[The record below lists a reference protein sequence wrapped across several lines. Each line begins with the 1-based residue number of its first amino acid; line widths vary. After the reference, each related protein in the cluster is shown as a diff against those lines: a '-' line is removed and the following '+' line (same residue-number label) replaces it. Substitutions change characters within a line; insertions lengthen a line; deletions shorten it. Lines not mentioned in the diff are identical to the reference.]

1 MSFFKSYNKQTAIL
15 LVDASGSTKGEFK
28 PTQTIFATIAKVC
41 AQLDHPNFRVLFWNS
56 TGTGDEKFPNGVHV
70 IPFVV
75 KPENLLLT
83 FQMVEKFMKPAST
96 FTHLAFQHIPKE
108 WLKDA
113 PMVYLVTDG
122 EITGGGPI
130 TNDHIKSELKK
141 EIEKLGS
148 RLTIITVEA
157 KTIDHSQQ
165 ESIANAAGSDVFQVV
180 QDAKLTKK
188 ITQFVSYTKPTV
200 NPSATSGATTNSA
213 WTRFVHINRNDPPAG
228 FIPYEQQYFSEL
240 HMHDF
245 YQYIRNELKECKDDE
260 SKQLQIA
267 QNLANT
273 LFYATKDKPERLAND
288 IVANFA
294 QLFTIDSNV
303 LNHVLT
309 EAIDNERKGTAGV
322 YSAFRKNLK
331 DLYKEAGRLLM
342 KKVKSAIGLHVGRFV
357 SCPIGGRILTGP
369 GQLVNTSLRV
379 KGGLYPKSSYERVPV
394 FPLDTVERVRTDIQ
408 EQCIRQWI
416 RVVYGHLHSVNQT
429 SDEIIYLL
437 LGDMLIVNQSL
448 NTSNDVKQAYVNLGR
463 IMLRKK
469 RMNSMQTELDRLEA
483 GELPVPN
490 SGKIN
495 DFFLIMAN
503 IARKLKIESKPM
515 RLWFEICGVLGGKVK
530 EKQQPHCVTISQ
542 GPDAKDQWGDT
553 ITLPTYAF
561 DAIPDELNL
570 DYTCLVTLEDVSK
583 VGGWRIN
590 DHTRPNLPNCHPV
603 YLFSDAGKT
612 QLVGSNNCV
621 CPVCYTPLRADQ
633 FTKIGPRAEFKL
645 DAVFEE
651 TPFTRADGKWNNGGT
666 QTQNDEK
673 EDALSVILQG
683 DTKTPP
689 SNLKQGTR
697 GKIVVMKGVVG
708 CGKTTLAERIKQQVE
723 ARGGVCYIEGVD
735 KYVNQGLDFKQ
746 AALKATESLQEAW
759 ASTATD
765 KVVVIDTCGDHNN
778 NKKFTKF
785 FDVDFKGWTRI
796 DLLPS
801 YDKNNVKLYLAWSL
815 WNVLKRT
822 RNTATSNY
830 LLNPVTA
837 TALTCVNVHQKKAK
851 ALGWGKQW
859 VFAHVK
865 DSSDVE
871 AEASQFKP
879 SVTDISNI

>member
-15 LVDASGSTKGEFK
+15 LVDASGSTKSEFK
-28 PTQTIFATIAKVC
+28 PTQTIFETIAKVC

-56 TGTGDEKFPNGVHV
+56 TGTGDEKFPNGVHI
-70 IPFVV
+70 IPFIV
-75 KPENLLLT
+75 KPENLSLT
-83 FQMVEKFMKPAST
+83 FQMVAKFMKGAST
-96 FTHLAFQHIPKE
+96 FTHLAFRHIPAE
-108 WLKDA
+108 WLKDN
-113 PMVYLVTDG
+113 PMIYLVTDG
-122 EITGGGPI
+122 EITGSGSI
-130 TNDHIKSELKK
+130 TNDNIKSELKN
-141 EIEKLGS
+141 EIVKLGS

-188 ITQFVSYTKPTV
+188 ITQFVSYTKPTA
-200 NPSATSGATTNSA
+200 NPSVTTDATTTA
-213 WTRFVHINRNDPPAG
+213 EWTRFVHINRNDPPAG
-228 FIPYEQQYFSEL
+228 FVPYEQRYFSEL

-273 LFYATKDKPERLAND
+273 LFYVTKDKPEALANV

-294 QLFTIDSNV
+294 QLFTIDSNL

-331 DLYKEAGRLLM
+331 DLYKEAGRLLS
-342 KKVKSAIGLHVGRFV
+342 KNVKNAIGLNETANSRFV
-357 SCPIGGRILTGP
+357 SCPIGGRILVGP
-369 GQLVNTSLRV
+369 GQLVNTSL
-379 KGGLYPKSSYERVPV
+379 KIKEGLYPKSSYERVPV
-394 FPLDTVERVRTDIQ
+394 FPLDAVERTRTDMQ

-416 RVVYGHLHSVNQT
+416 RSVYGFLYSTNQT
-429 SDEIIYLL
+429 SDEIIFLV
-437 LGDMLIVNQSL
+437 LGDMLIVNQSAVIP
-448 NTSNDVKQAYVNLGR
+448 NDVKQAFVNLGR

-503 IARKLKIESKPM
+503 VARKLKIEAKPM

-530 EKQQPHCVTISQ
+530 EKQQPHCQASAQ
-542 GPDAKDQWGDT
+542 SNDAKDQWSDT
-553 ITLPTYAF
+553 ITFPTYQV
-561 DAIPDELNL
+561 DSMPDDMNL
-570 DYTCLVTLEDVSK
+570 DYQCVVTMDDTSK

-590 DHTRPNLPNCHPV
+590 LHTRPNLPSCHPV
-603 YLFSDAGKT
+603 FVFSDTGKA
-612 QLVGSNNCV
+612 QLLASPNCV
-621 CPVCYTPLRADQ
+621 CPVCYTPVGVDQ
-633 FTKIGPRAEFKL
+633 FTKVEPRAEFKL
-645 DAVFEE
+645 NAAYEA
-651 TPFTRADGKWNNGGT
+651 TPFIRPDGKWNNNGAAP
-666 QTQNDEK
+666 NDEK
-673 EDALSVILQG
+673 EDALSSL
-683 DTKTPP
+683 KP
-689 SNLKQGTR
+689 SQQPTNVTAGTR

-708 CGKTTLAERIKQQVE
+708 CGKTTLAEKIKAHVE
-723 ARGGVCYIEGVD
+723 ARGGVCWVEGVD

-746 AALKATESLQEAW
+746 AAVKASESLQEAW
-759 ASTATD
+759 SSTATD

-785 FDVDFKGWTRI
+785 FDVDFRGWTRI
-796 DLLPS
+796 DLTPS
-801 YDKNNVKLYLAWSL
+801 FDKKNVGLYLAWSL
-815 WNVLKRT
+815 WNVLKRK

-830 LLNPVTA
+830 LLNPETA
-837 TALTCVNVHQKKAK
+837 TVYTCVNVHQKKAQ
-851 ALGWGKQW
+851 ALGWGKSW
-859 VFAHVK
+859 KFAHVK
-865 DSSDVE
+865 DASDVE
-871 AEASQFKP
+871 AEALQFKP
-879 SVTDISNI
+879 SVTDISKI